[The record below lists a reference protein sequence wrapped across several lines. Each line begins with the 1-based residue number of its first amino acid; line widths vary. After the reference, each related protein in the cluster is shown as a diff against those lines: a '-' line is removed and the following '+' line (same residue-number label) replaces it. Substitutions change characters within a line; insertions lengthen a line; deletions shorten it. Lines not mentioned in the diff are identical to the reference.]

1 MSALGQ
7 FISLLS
13 RLAVAAVF
21 IYAAYD
27 KVWRPAEFA
36 QAVATYELIPIWMVN
51 ASSAVLAWLE
61 LIVGG
66 LLVLGIA
73 IRAAALWTTGLL
85 LFFIGLMIYSG
96 LTGAGYDCGC
106 FPGGGH
112 PAGYETA
119 LRDLAFLVPSLWLVF
134 LPGRWLAI
142 APGRGSRP
150 PRDEGLLI

>member
-1 MSALGQ
+1 MNALKQ
-7 FISLLS
+7 LISLLA

-36 QAVATYELIPIWMVN
+36 TAVAVYELIPFWMIN
-51 ASSAVLAWLE
+51 ASSAILAWLE
-61 LIVGG
+61 LIVGV

-73 IRAAALWTTGLL
+73 VRAAALWTTGLL
-85 LFFIGLMIYSG
+85 VFFIGLMIYSG

-112 PAGYETA
+112 AAGYETA
-119 LRDLAFLVPSLWLVF
+119 LRDVVFLIPSLWLVF
-134 LPGRWLAI
+134 VPGRWLAL

-150 PRDEGLLI
+150 PRDEGLML

>member
-1 MSALGQ
+1 MNTIKQ
-7 FISLLS
+7 LLS
-13 RLAVAAVF
+13 LVSRVIVAAVF

-36 QAVATYELIPIWMVN
+36 QAVAPYELIPIWLVN
-51 ASSAVLAWLE
+51 SSSAILAWLE

-66 LLVLGIA
+66 LLVLGVA
-73 IRAAALWTTGLL
+73 IRAAALWSSGLL
-85 LFFIGLMIYSG
+85 IFFIGLMVYAG

-119 LRDLAFLVPSLWLVF
+119 LRDVAYLIPALWLVF
-134 LPGRWLAI
+134 VPGRWLAM
-142 APGRGSRP
+142 APGRGSKP
-150 PRDEGLLI
+150 PRDEGLLL

>member
-1 MSALGQ
+1 MKALKQ
-7 FISLLS
+7 LVSLIS
-13 RLAVAAVF
+13 RLIVAAVF

-36 QAVATYELIPIWMVN
+36 QAVATYELIPLWLVN
-51 ASSAVLAWLE
+51 SSSAVLAWLE
-61 LIVGG
+61 LFLGG
-66 LLVLGIA
+66 LLVLGVA
-73 IRAAALWTTGLL
+73 IRAAALWTSGLL
-85 LFFIGLMIYSG
+85 VFFIGLMVYG

-106 FPGGGH
+106 FPNGGH

-134 LPGRWLAI
+134 IPGSWVAV

-150 PRDEGLLI
+150 SRDKGLLL

>member
-1 MSALGQ
+1 MKGLKQ
-7 FISLLS
+7 LISLVS
-13 RLAVAAVF
+13 RLIVAAVF

-36 QAVATYELIPIWMVN
+36 QAVAVYELIPIWMVN
-51 ASSAVLAWLE
+51 ASSAILAWLE
-61 LIVGG
+61 LIIGI

-73 IRAAALWTTGLL
+73 IRAAALWTSGLL
-85 LFFIGLMIYSG
+85 VFFIGLMIYAE

-112 PAGYETA
+112 AAGYEIA

-134 LPGRWLAI
+134 IPGRWLAI
-142 APGRGSRP
+142 APGRGSQP
-150 PRDEGLLI
+150 PRDEGLLL

>member
-1 MSALGQ
+1 MNGLKQ
-7 FISLLS
+7 FISLLA

-36 QAVATYELIPIWMVN
+36 QAVATYELVPIWMVN

-61 LIVGG
+61 LIIGG
-66 LLVLGIA
+66 FLIFGIA

-119 LRDLAFLVPSLWLVF
+119 LRDLAILVPSLWLVF
-134 LPGRWLAI
+134 IPGRWLAI

>member
-1 MSALGQ
+1 MNPIAQL
-7 FISLLS
+7 ISLTA
-13 RLAVAAVF
+13 RLAVAGVF

-36 QAVATYELIPIWMVN
+36 QAVAVYDLIPIWMIN
-51 ASSAVLAWLE
+51 SSSAILAWLE

-73 IRAAALWTTGLL
+73 IRAAALWTSGLL
-85 LFFIGLMIYSG
+85 VFFIGLMIYAG

-119 LRDLAFLVPSLWLVF
+119 LRDVAYLVPSLWLVF
-134 LPGRWLAI
+134 VPGRWLAL
-142 APGRGSRP
+142 APGKGSKP
-150 PRDEGLLI
+150 PRDEGLLL

>member
-1 MSALGQ
+1 MKGFKQL
-7 FISLLS
+7 ISLVS
-13 RLAVAAVF
+13 RLIVAAVF

-36 QAVATYELIPIWMVN
+36 QATAVYELIPLWMVN
-51 ASSAVLAWLE
+51 ASSAIMAWLE
-61 LIVGG
+61 LIVGV

-73 IRAAALWTTGLL
+73 IRAAALWTSGLL
-85 LFFIGLMIYSG
+85 VFFIGLMVYAG

-119 LRDLAFLVPSLWLVF
+119 LRDVAFLVPSLWLIFV
-134 LPGRWLAI
+134 PGRWLAL

-150 PRDEGLLI
+150 PRDEGLLL